1 MEPEAALPIS
11 STQPSMSSPAGK
23 TNLPLGLVYLLQGS
37 SAFELEL
44 CTLLTC
50 LLGSQMGPG
59 SSPLAQMGLGPSPL
73 GSEREQSALR
83 FVPSPSHSVVA
94 DAFVPQLSW
103 MHKTSAGAGHQTAKE
118 EWKTVAAGF
127 PQPN

>member
-11 STQPSMSSPAGK
+11 SAQPSMSSPTGK
-23 TNLPLGLVYLLQGS
+23 TNLPLGLVYHLLQGP

-59 SSPLAQMGLGPSPL
+59 SSPL

-103 MHKTSAGAGHQTAKE
+103 MHKTNAGAGHQTAKE